1 MDISTDVLYDKETC
15 RVIAIRYD
23 EMWVLP
29 NTMGLAQFRK
39 GAEPVLC
46 INDKGEMFFKPNAL
60 ILKSEK
66 EWG

>member
-39 GAEPVLC
+39 GAEPVLGM
-46 INDKGEMFFKPNAL
+46 NDKGEMFFKPNAL

-66 EWG
+66 E

>member
-66 EWG
+66 EWS

>member
-1 MDISTDVLYDKETC
+1 MNISTDVLYDKETC

-29 NTMGLAQFRK
+29 NTISLAQFRK

-46 INDKGEMFFKPNAL
+46 INDKGEIFFKPNAL

-66 EWG
+66 E

>member
-1 MDISTDVLYDKETC
+1 MDILTDVLYDKETC

-46 INDKGEMFFKPNAL
+46 MNDKGEMFFKPNAL
-60 ILKSEK
+60 ILKPEK
-66 EWG
+66 EWS

>member
-60 ILKSEK
+60 ILKPEK
-66 EWG
+66 EWS

>member
-23 EMWVLP
+23 EVWVLP
-29 NTMGLAQFRK
+29 NTMGLAQFRR

-46 INDKGEMFFKPNAL
+46 INDKGEVFFKPNAL

-66 EWG
+66 EWS

>member
-23 EMWVLP
+23 EVWVLP

-46 INDKGEMFFKPNAL
+46 MNDKGEMFFNPNAL
-60 ILKSEK
+60 ILKPEK
-66 EWG
+66 EWS

>member
-29 NTMGLAQFRK
+29 NTMGLAQFRR

-46 INDKGEMFFKPNAL
+46 ITDKGEVFFKPNAL
-60 ILKSEK
+60 ILKPEK
-66 EWG
+66 EWS

>member
-39 GAEPVLC
+39 GAEPVLGM
-46 INDKGEMFFKPNAL
+46 NDKGEMFFKPNAL
-60 ILKSEK
+60 ILNKCE
-66 EWG
+66 EV

>member
-46 INDKGEMFFKPNAL
+46 MNDKGEIFFQA
-60 ILKSEK
+60 
-66 EWG
+66 